1 MIVRILKSEVRTS
14 GGFPMRGALV
24 ELPEL
29 EAKTLVAAGEA
40 ELSQG
45 FPDKRV
51 SWPKLNRK
59 MRSGAVLTR

>member
-1 MIVRILKSEVRTS
+1 MIVRILKSEVPTS
-14 GGFPMRGALV
+14 AGFPMRGEIV

-29 EAKTLVAAGEA
+29 EAKNLIAAGKA
-40 ELSQG
+40 EVSQG
-45 FPDKRV
+45 FADKRV